1 MTVRYPTS
9 PAMKFKEA
17 RMSIRTSSV
26 GLVLLM
32 LSVLQIDA
40 NAQIM
45 KKAQVGFR
53 FLENPVSAEV
63 IGRGTVGVTSTL
75 NANGIFWNPSLLGWI
90 HSDVDLELN
99 HTRGIA
105 EINYNSAAAAIHIR
119 GVGVV
124 GFSLLMMDYGTFYGT
139 RRAPNEEGFVETGT
153 FSPSA
158 YALGVAF
165 SQKVSDRFS
174 YGLHVKHVRQDLGS
188 AWVAPTGSSLSDP
201 GLAISERAYA
211 QNALAIDIGAYYDFL
226 YNGIRFGA
234 TLQNISREVRYE
246 NEAFP
251 LPFAVS
257 FGATIEPLL
266 FFDPEQ
272 QNTLI
277 LSFESRH
284 PRDFNE
290 KLKLGAEY
298 NILDVLVARAGYAT
312 NYDER
317 GFMAG
322 LGIRYH
328 VGEFPVRADYAYQTF
343 GIFGAVH
350 HLSLAV
356 SY

>member
-1 MTVRYPTS
+1 
-9 PAMKFKEA
+9 MKSRRHTTLALNFKEA
-17 RMSIRTSSV
+17 RMSIRTCFV
-26 GLVLLM
+26 FLLLLILCM
-32 LSVLQIDA
+32 PQREA
-40 NAQIM
+40 NAQIK

-90 HSDVDLELN
+90 DSGVDVGLN

-105 EINYNSAAAAIHIR
+105 DINYNSAAAAIPLR
-119 GVGVV
+119 DVGVI

-139 RRAPNEEGFVETGT
+139 RRAPNEEGFEETGT

-158 YALGVAF
+158 YALGIAF

-174 YGLHVKHVRQDLGS
+174 YGVHMKYVSQDLGS
-188 AWVAPTGSSLSDP
+188 AWVAATGSNISDP
-201 GLAISERAYA
+201 ALAISQRAYA
-211 QNALAIDIGAYYDFL
+211 QNALAFDIGAYYDFF

-257 FGATIEPLL
+257 FGATVEPLL
-266 FFDPEQ
+266 FLDAEQ
-272 QNTLI
+272 KNVLI

-290 KLKLGAEY
+290 KLKFGAEY

-317 GFMAG
+317 GLMAG
-322 LGIRYH
+322 LGIRYN
-328 VGEFPVRADYAYQTF
+328 VGEFPVRADYAYQAF

-350 HLSLAV
+350 HLSLGIH
-356 SY
+356 Y